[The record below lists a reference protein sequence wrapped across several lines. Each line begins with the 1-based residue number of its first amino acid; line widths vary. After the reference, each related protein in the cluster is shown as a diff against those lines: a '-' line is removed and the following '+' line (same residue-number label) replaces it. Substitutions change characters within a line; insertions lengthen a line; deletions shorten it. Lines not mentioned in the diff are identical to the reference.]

1 MFHGRVALI
10 VAVIASGCGGST
22 TAPTTITGAALTQYV
37 FSQIQ
42 GDVLDTAFRPL
53 AGVRV
58 EIVDGSEAGAFTI
71 SDGDGRFSFV
81 GGRYVDGIHFRASK
95 DGYMTTS
102 VSGPLQ
108 FPWPSAVASL
118 GIVLDSIAPPARIEP
133 GSYSVTVTAD
143 NSCTGIPDDLRTRTY
158 NATVAPSRDHPSTLY
173 IVEVTGPSLAPFGFG
188 MRVAGNDFTFTID
201 SPIFL
206 EHFAPFHYLEI
217 AGEGGTSVDVSPAS
231 TLAFTFTGSF
241 EYCELRSEM
250 GRTRNCYT
258 TPSEEKNAYSQC
270 VSAKDRMILTR
281 R

>member
-1 MFHGRVALI
+1 MLHGRVALI

-108 FPWPSAVASL
+108 FPWPSAAASL

-143 NSCTGIPDDLRTRTY
+143 NWWFNVRPSNTEPLLRLNLEASSQEECEART
-158 NATVAPSRDHPSTLY
+158 NEVLA
-173 IVEVTGPSLAPFGFG
+173 IV
-188 MRVAGNDFTFTID
+188 R
-201 SPIFL
+201 
-206 EHFAPFHYLEI
+206 
-217 AGEGGTSVDVSPAS
+217 EG
-231 TLAFTFTGSF
+231 
-241 EYCELRSEM
+241 
-250 GRTRNCYT
+250 
-258 TPSEEKNAYSQC
+258 
-270 VSAKDRMILTR
+270 
-281 R
+281 